1 MNKYTL
7 TLYVTGESKKS
18 KKAIKN
24 LMNLCKKVTSDTYS
38 LEIVDTLKN
47 PVRAEKAG
55 VIATP
60 TLVKESPL
68 PVKRI
73 IGDLSSEEKIL
84 SSLDFPPVPERD
96 STEGK

>member
-24 LMNLCKKVTSDTYS
+24 LMNLCKKVTFDTYS

-84 SSLDFPPVPERD
+84 SSLDLPPVPERD